1 MTQAT
6 QNRKILTAFLV
17 VLTGCGDTE
26 PVAWQVDQDS
36 ASTPE
41 RAPLVPIQPPASD
54 EPNAS
59 PDEADTPADAAPE
72 PPAPVEPARHRCDD
86 DQPYP
91 VPDWPVA
98 RPEEHGMDHRAL
110 EHAADYAGA
119 NFSRCLVVIR
129 SGSIVGEWY
138 WGRNNGRRM
147 DQDNPIK
154 SWSVGKSYAAT
165 VTGLALDRG
174 LIESLDDS
182 IAQYIPAFEGTVK
195 ERISIHDVLSMSS
208 GVRFDLN
215 RDNAGMF
222 FARNMTRLAL
232 RNPVTNPPGQLWE
245 YNNHT
250 VQLIEPILRQA
261 TGQAADEFAQ
271 THLFEP
277 LGMQATWQRDRSGNP
292 AMYMNVSATCRDHAK
307 FAYMYLRNGC
317 WDGQEILS
325 EDFHARALTPSTEM
339 NRGYGYWWW
348 LNGETPT
355 LDSVDFS
362 ERGDV
367 LQPFA
372 PDDAYLA
379 IGLGNQVV
387 EVIPSL
393 DMVIVRMGVAPQE
406 NLLYWLTDR
415 PRILR
420 EMKNDGAHIVL
431 DGVVRRVLASVRN

>member
-36 ASTPE
+36 ALTPE

-54 EPNAS
+54 EPNAT
-59 PDEADTPADAAPE
+59 PDEADTPADASPE

-147 DQDNPIK
+147 DPTTR
-154 SWSVGKSYAAT
+154 SSRGRSVNLRAT
-165 VTGLALDRG
+165 VGARAG
-174 LIESLDDS
+174 PWLIESLDDS

-215 RDNAGMF
+215 RDNRDVLRQHGPAWRSKPRHQPAG
-222 FARNMTRLAL
+222 ANLGIQQPHR
-232 RNPVTNPPGQLWE
+232 
-245 YNNHT
+245 
-250 VQLIEPILRQA
+250 QLIEPILREA
-261 TGQAADEFAQ
+261 TVSGGQVAQ

-277 LGMQATWQRDRSGNP
+277 LGMQATWRSSGNP